1 MCEHSST
8 SSFHKFTPLTKVRL
22 ITVAIHTYD
31 RAVALK
37 NLLEKEGINAVIQ
50 NVNLEEPTV
59 SSGVRVRID
68 ESDLPLALRVIENMD
83 IFVSRDVNDNSDD
96 NVILVPVDF
105 NDRTMNAVKVA
116 FELAHIHSLDIKFL
130 HTFIDPR
137 PTVNVQLT
145 PSLNYDM
152 GDTKFRR
159 QLEATALTRMSH
171 FADRVR
177 EMLKAGLLPL
187 VKFSTIVIEGVPED
201 AIVDYAKSHPPYMIV
216 MGTRCAAQ
224 KEADMIG
231 SVASEVLDKCGCSV
245 LTIPETASLDLSKNL
260 RNILFFSNLEQEDI
274 LALDTMARIFCDVTA
289 HVDIVPIP
297 RRKRIFELRAS
308 KENGER
314 LIQYCRANFN
324 RFSFD
329 LHRIDFDDDDID
341 QLSGLTESGNIDLIV
356 LPNKRKNIFSRFL
369 NPGLAHRILLNAD
382 IPMLVIR
389 V

>member
-1 MCEHSST
+1 M
-8 SSFHKFTPLTKVRL
+8 RL

-37 NLLEKEGINAVIQ
+37 NLLEKEGINAVLQ

-83 IFVSRDVNDNSDD
+83 IFVSRDVDENSDD

-105 NDRTMNAVKVA
+105 NDRTMNAVRVA
-116 FELAHIHSLDIKFL
+116 FELAHNHSLDIKFL
-130 HTFIDPR
+130 HTYIDPR
-137 PTVNVQLT
+137 PTLNVQLT
-145 PSLNYDM
+145 PSLNYDI
-152 GDTKFRR
+152 GDDKFRR
-159 QLEATALTRMSH
+159 QLEATAKTRMSH

-177 EMLKAGLLPL
+177 DMLKAGLLPL
-187 VKFSTIVIEGVPED
+187 VKFTTIVIEGVPED
-201 AIVDYAKSHPPYMIV
+201 AIVDYSKSHPPYMIV

-224 KEADMIG
+224 KEAEMIG
-231 SVASEVLDKCGCSV
+231 SVASEVLDKCGCTV
-245 LTIPETASLDLSKNL
+245 LTIPETASLDLDKNL
-260 RNILFFSNLEQEDI
+260 RNIVFLTNLEQEDI
-274 LALDTMARIFCDVTA
+274 LALDTMARIFNEISA

-297 RRKRIFELRAS
+297 GRKRLFEIRSSRESAD
-308 KENGER
+308 R
-314 LIQYCRANFN
+314 LIEYCKINFG

-329 LHRIDFDDDDID
+329 QRRIDLEGDID
-341 QLSGLTESGNIDLIV
+341 QLKTLTERNDVDLIV
-356 LPNKRKNIFSRFL
+356 LPHKRKNVFARFF
-369 NPGLAHRILLNAD
+369 NPGLAHKILLSTD